1 MRTLQAATQAM
12 QWTLFGRMAL
22 AAVFGGLIGLEREVR
37 GKRAGE
43 RTFALVAF
51 GSAGFTAVGVELFPA
66 SAEKVIAGIATGIGF
81 LGVGIIWRME
91 GGQARGLTTAA
102 ATWAIAAIGVIVG
115 TGLYLTA
122 ALATAFTLAVLE
134 VQYVPVVARLVKRLP
149 KMDESDG
156 GSDPSAPGP
165 TREG

>member
-1 MRTLQAATQAM
+1 MLALQAATE
-12 QWTLFGRMAL
+12 WTLFGRMTL
-22 AAVFGGLIGLEREVR
+22 AAVFGGLIGFEREVR

-122 ALATAFTLAVLE
+122 AAATAFTFGILE
-134 VQYVPVVARLVKRLP
+134 LQYVPVVAHLVKRLP

-156 GSDPSAPGP
+156 GANPSPPGP
-165 TREG
+165 SRDE

>member
-1 MRTLQAATQAM
+1 VRALQAATQ
-12 QWTLFGRMAL
+12 WTIFGRMAL
-22 AAVFGGLIGLEREVR
+22 AAVFGGLIGLERELR

-66 SAEKVIAGIATGIGF
+66 SAEKVMAGIATGIGF

-102 ATWAIAAIGVIVG
+102 AAWAIAAIGVVAG
-115 TGLYLTA
+115 TGLYLTSFA
-122 ALATAFTLAVLE
+122 ATAFTFGILE
-134 VQYVPVVARLVKRLP
+134 IQYVPVVAHILKRLP
-149 KMDESDG
+149 KMEESEG
-156 GSDPSAPGP
+156 GSGSDPPGRP
-165 TREG
+165 PGG